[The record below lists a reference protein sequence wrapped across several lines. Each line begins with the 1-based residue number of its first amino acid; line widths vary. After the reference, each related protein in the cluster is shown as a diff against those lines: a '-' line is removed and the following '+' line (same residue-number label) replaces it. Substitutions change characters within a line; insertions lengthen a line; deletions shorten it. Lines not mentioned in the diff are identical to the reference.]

1 MPCLKQKPD
10 FRIIEHL
17 NEDCNLTSFVG
28 HSCVIACRCKQEC
41 SFASRKAA
49 ETDLFLLLGEKKN
62 KKESCKSD
70 FIHSELTLTVNSL
83 SRLLYIPFVGNSEM
97 WGFKSMHNCLEFNTP
112 PTFYLQI
119 NQYCVFEDIS

>member
-1 MPCLKQKPD
+1 MPRLKQKRD
-10 FRIIEHL
+10 FRVIKHL

-28 HSCVIACRCKQEC
+28 HSCVIACQCKQKC
-41 SFASRKAA
+41 SFASRKVV
-49 ETDLFLLLGEKKN
+49 ETNLFLLLGEK

-83 SRLLYIPFVGNSEM
+83 SRLLYIPFVGNSEIC
-97 WGFKSMHNCLEFNTP
+97 GFKSMYNCLELNTP